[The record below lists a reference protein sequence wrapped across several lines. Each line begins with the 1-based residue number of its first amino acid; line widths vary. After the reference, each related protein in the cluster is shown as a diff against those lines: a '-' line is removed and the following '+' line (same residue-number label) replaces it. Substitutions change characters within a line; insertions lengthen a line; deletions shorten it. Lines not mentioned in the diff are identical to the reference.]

1 VAARRRSARASRWAG
16 TTIERRSRAEDGAPH
31 TLPAHA
37 ARSAVSRNSRRVM
50 TTEWSATSTCG
61 RSSVLAAHETPGPNA
76 GWPIAV
82 MRCTKAA
89 TGSRADAW
97 TRWYPSREARLR
109 ARSWTSRTTL
119 SKRPPRRFRDTN
131 DPPAC
136 SDKVCGAPV
145 FCGATILNR
154 GTRLR
159 IHRGRASASSHRGR
173 GTGEQPLQPS
183 VGDRVRATPSGEAPW
198 AAQRPRFPHVR
209 RPRPQDGRPTRG
221 AARRPVGQGAPAPMR
236 RP

>member
-1 VAARRRSARASRWAG
+1 MAARRRSARASRWAG

-119 SKRPPRRFRDTN
+119 SARPPRRFRDTN
-131 DPPAC
+131 GP
-136 SDKVCGAPV
+136 SGVRRQGV
-145 FCGATILNR
+145 R
-154 GTRLR
+154 GTHLLR
-159 IHRGRASASSHRGR
+159 CNDPESWYAAADTPRPGV
-173 GTGEQPLQPS
+173 GEP
-183 VGDRVRATPSGEAPW
+183 VRATPSGEAPW